1 MKITLYLVACLA
13 VVGTGCNPPA
23 DRPAATEPAINKT
36 DLIFADRLEFSGVSY
51 KSVNPY
57 KELAGRHENFRL
69 RGTGFSNDLAKNSE
83 ALNDGRH
90 NTLIAMRKAGNTRI
104 R

>member
-1 MKITLYLVACLA
+1 MRTD
-13 VVGTGCNPPA
+13 CNPPA
-23 DRPAATEPAINKT
+23 DRPAAARGTALVRFIDAKPAVDKA